1 MVRAGIEDL
10 VRSTGLR
17 RTVRRASDWV
27 DLQWSLLV
35 AQLEEV
41 APLAH
46 GRMLDVGCGDKPYE
60 ALFRPYVTEYV
71 GVEHAATFA
80 STHAATRGG
89 ADVVY
94 EGDTLPFA
102 DGSFD
107 TVMSIQVL
115 EHTPEPQRLVD
126 EMGRVLSDGG
136 TLILT
141 APFCFRL
148 HEEPHDY
155 FRYTPHGLR
164 ALIERAGLD
173 VLDVQAQGGLF
184 TVVAHKL
191 SVYLAFRVGRL
202 ERVAQATGKHAHE
215 NPSATRPRYWALPA
229 VLPAIAAMSAGA
241 RVLDRA
247 LPEPS
252 ESLGFLVLARKRL
265 LRSPVAPAVQ
275 RDPSWEKGRVR

>member
-1 MVRAGIEDL
+1 MLRSGMENL
-10 VRSTGLR
+10 VRRTGLA

-27 DLQWSLLV
+27 DLQLSLLV
-35 AQLEEV
+35 AQIEAV
-41 APLAH
+41 APMAH

-60 ALFRPYVTEYV
+60 ALFRPYVTEYI
-71 GVEHAATFA
+71 GVEHEATFA

-89 ADVVY
+89 ADLVY
-94 EGDTLPFA
+94 DGHTLPFA

-115 EHTPEPQRLVD
+115 EHTPAPQRLVD
-126 EMGRVLSDGG
+126 EMGRVLGNGG
-136 TLILT
+136 TLIVT

-164 ALIERAGLD
+164 TLVEHAGLE
-173 VLDVQAQGGLF
+173 VLQVTSQGGLF
-184 TVVAHKL
+184 TVLAHKL
-191 SVYLAFRVGRL
+191 TVFLAFRVGRL
-202 ERVAQATGKHAHE
+202 AGVAQATGKMGHE

-229 VLPAIAAMSAGA
+229 VLPAIVVMSAGA

-247 LPEPS
+247 VPEPS
-252 ESLGFLVLARKRL
+252 ESLGFMLLARKTAATAKKT
-265 LRSPVAPAVQ
+265 PPA
-275 RDPSWEKGRVR
+275 